1 MEKETITNYV
11 FQSDSECVRKF
22 RKTSGNYSI
31 EIDESAPQKDLC
43 VVYFSS
49 NAIYYP
55 NNEDSFTRSIVE
67 KDYYEWRNAVPIKAH
82 KQIFVR
88 DVYKQWYL
96 QGINDVINTPPEL
109 LKFLKQNTTGYRV
122 IMVGSS
128 AGGYAAI
135 LYGCLLN
142 AEKVF
147 AFNAQF
153 ELSSLLPKG
162 ELINPILIRKKDDPV
177 VKRFYDIV
185 PYLNAVPIYYFMS
198 DKSDWDNS
206 QRIHLHNRHS
216 VRVIRFSTAHH
227 GVPFPKVA
235 IPYVMQTSSKHLDS
249 LSGKRYNP
257 IMFSIKFAGL
267 FKTMTGI
274 TTQYI
279 GTVKKKFRNR

>member
-1 MEKETITNYV
+1 M
-11 FQSDSECVRKF
+11 
-22 RKTSGNYSI
+22 
-31 EIDESAPQKDLC
+31 
-43 VVYFSS
+43 
-49 NAIYYP
+49 
-55 NNEDSFTRSIVE
+55 
-67 KDYYEWRNAVPIKAH
+67 
-82 KQIFVR
+82 
-88 DVYKQWYL
+88 
-96 QGINDVINTPPEL
+96 
-109 LKFLKQNTTGYRV
+109 
-122 IMVGSS
+122 
-128 AGGYAAI
+128 
-135 LYGCLLN
+135 N

-153 ELSSLLPKG
+153 ELFSLLSKG

-257 IMFSIKFAGL
+257 IMFSIEFAGL
-267 FKTMTGI
+267 FKTMMGI
-274 TTQYI
+274 ITQYI
-279 GTVKKKFRNR
+279 GAVKKKFGNRKCCI